1 MRTLIC
7 YFSGTGNT
15 KKVVDK
21 YAEEFKNNGWN
32 VTIQAIENECN
43 EDFSSYDSIGIAYPI
58 HAFNAPSIV
67 VNFCKKM
74 PKLNAKKNLYIIKTS
89 GEPLKINNIS
99 STKIVRILHKKNYEL
114 NNEYHYVM
122 PYNMIFRHSNAMAY
136 KMWDTASKLITI
148 DCKEIINAK
157 KVTLPHFPLPRLIS
171 RVMRIEHWGGRFN
184 GKKYRVDSK
193 CIKCQKCVKN
203 CPTHNITIDKDGNF
217 HFGNKCLMCMR
228 CSFCCPVDA
237 FHIGLFNN
245 WKVNGSYNFNDK
257 DNTEQKSHKNFCKKS
272 YKKYF
277 DRSEKK
283 IKENFNLLQPVN
295 VLDDK
300 SEKAKQINALA
311 ENINPSEIPINL
323 TRQETQEDQNT
334 KI

>member
-15 KKVVDK
+15 KKVVDR
-21 YAEEFKNNGWN
+21 YVEEFKNNGCN
-32 VTIQAIENECN
+32 VNIQAVENECN

-58 HAFNAPSIV
+58 HAFNAPSII

-74 PKLNAKKNLYIIKTS
+74 PKQANKKPLYIIKTS

-99 STKIVRILHKKNYEL
+99 SAKIVRILRKKNYIL

-136 KMWDTASKLITI
+136 KMWNTASNLITI
-148 DCKEIINAK
+148 DCKEILELK
-157 KVTLPHFPLPRLIS
+157 KVVLPHFPFPSFIS
-171 RVMRIEHWGGRFN
+171 KVMRVEHWGGRLN
-184 GKKYRVDSK
+184 GRRYKVDSK
-193 CIKCQKCVKN
+193 CVKCGKCVRN

-237 FHIGLFNN
+237 FHIGWFNN

-257 DNTEQKSHKNFCKKS
+257 ENTEQKSHKNYCKRS

-283 IKENFNLLQPVN
+283 IREYSNLTAPLN
-295 VLDDK
+295 VLDDN
-300 SEKAKQINALA
+300 SIKAKELNDLVQ
-311 ENINPSEIPINL
+311 NINQSEIPIKL
-323 TRQETQEDQNT
+323 TKQNIENNSS
-334 KI
+334 KN